1 MCAFQ
6 QRSIFVTSSSE
17 SGGGIQVEAIERN
30 RYTAMKKQI
39 ALPTMQEPAIYRI
52 RVRGHIDA
60 KWSERLEA
68 MNITEVQRSDREN
81 ETILVGR
88 LADQAALAG
97 VLNTLYEQHLPVLS
111 VDCLEEG

>member
-1 MCAFQ
+1 MKQ
-6 QRSIFVTSSSE
+6 EE
-17 SGGGIQVEAIERN
+17 SLL
-30 RYTAMKKQI
+30 TMKG
-39 ALPTMQEPAIYRI
+39 PAIYRI
-52 RVRGHIDA
+52 RVQGRLDA

-68 MNITEVQRSDREN
+68 MNITEVRQSDKGD

-97 VLNTLYEQHLPVLS
+97 VMNTLYEQHLPVLS